1 MRVSSSRR
9 QNRLVAVVG
18 SVFFLLCEVLAVA
31 AVLKA
36 VDEDN
41 LPVAVA
47 FSAGALLGL
56 GALVFFAVALT
67 RARRNGR
74 L

>member
-1 MRVSSSRR
+1 M
-9 QNRLVAVVG
+9 VAVVG

-47 FSAGALLGL
+47 FSVGALFGL

>member
-47 FSAGALLGL
+47 LSVGALFGL